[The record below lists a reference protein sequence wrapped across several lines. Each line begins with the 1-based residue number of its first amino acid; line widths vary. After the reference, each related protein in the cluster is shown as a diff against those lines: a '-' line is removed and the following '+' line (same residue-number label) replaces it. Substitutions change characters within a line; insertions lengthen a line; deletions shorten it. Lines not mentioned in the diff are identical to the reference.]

1 MGYGLLSPDGAS
13 KARHTTWHRGPGQHD
28 VKQKPQRWVW
38 AHPPKRSPGLTL
50 PTMPGLLVTRQSLT
64 RHACAGLAAHR
75 HCGATSPL
83 PPSSHHPAGL
93 SKRPSYA
100 SPTAKT
106 VQGERF
112 PQEQLS
118 NAIWPD
124 GPQLAQPLRAAAS
137 CPAASPAPGTRERA
151 GVPCQ
156 LRAQGSP
163 QPRLRPPKPTARG
176 GKGWLI
182 RRVKN

>member
-1 MGYGLLSPDGAS
+1 M
-13 KARHTTWHRGPGQHD
+13 
-28 VKQKPQRWVW
+28 
-38 AHPPKRSPGLTL
+38 
-50 PTMPGLLVTRQSLT
+50 MPGLLVTRQSLT
-64 RHACAGLAAHR
+64 RHAHAGLAAHR